1 MKKHPIFLI
10 LILFTVFASSCKYDF
25 ILPEVVVPV
34 TDVSFAEDVAP
45 IFSTADKCTA
55 CHKPGVTAPD
65 LTAANAYSQI
75 MANYVNTAAP
85 EESLIYSY
93 PSPSTSTHNWK
104 KYTAGEAAL
113 ILQWIEEGAENN

>member
-10 LILFTVFASSCKYDF
+10 LILFSVFASSCKYDF

-45 IFSTADKCTA
+45 IFSNGDKCTA
-55 CHKPGVTAPD
+55 CHNPGETAPD
-65 LTAANAYSQI
+65 LTTANAYAQI
-75 MANYVNTAAP
+75 RTNYVNTAAP
-85 EESLIYSY
+85 EESVIYSY
-93 PSPSTSTHNWK
+93 PSPTTNTHMRR
-104 KYTAGEAAL
+104 KYTASEAAL